1 MPAAGGMTLAPAP
14 ITQTREVTGMTVGE
28 AIAQIREL
36 KPNPYTDE
44 LLVRQLNNLDLSI
57 YNELYLWHE
66 GLHTVDEETGETVP
80 QGPPGF
86 YDIKQPDTPLLVP
99 EPYSELY
106 GYYLAAQI
114 DFLNGELARYNNSMV
129 MYNTAL
135 STYADYVNRTRMP
148 LHRAAVR
155 T

>member
-1 MPAAGGMTLAPAP
+1 
-14 ITQTREVTGMTVGE
+14 MTVGE
-28 AIAQIREL
+28 AMARIREL

-44 LLVRQLNNLDLSI
+44 LLVGQLYNLDLSL
-57 YNELYLWHE
+57 YHELYLWHE
-66 GLHTVDEETGETVP
+66 GLHLHMTDEETGEEVP
-80 QGPPGF
+80 AGPPAP
-86 YDIKQPDTPLLVP
+86 YDIKEPDAVLLVP
-99 EPYSELY
+99 EPYSMLY
-106 GYYLAAQI
+106 LYYLAAQI

-148 LHRAAVR
+148 LQRASVR